1 MHVAKAQS
9 TTAQTNQA
17 SVTDQRK
24 KELAHLEWAI
34 QSRAKNQRS
43 CLRLLRLFETY
54 STKWPTRR
62 YSQQAQDLLAV
73 SFSLWRAAFLADKTG
88 KRSEVFSDAKIFLE
102 TIIADNAISYPL
114 DRKSKEWTFNF
125 YLRNARY
132 ALEHLHARRPAL
144 VDEYKVKAEL
154 TPTERWEYCQD
165 HLDKALEKFDTTMTD
180 EVTEGDQRRQKKEA
194 RLGARAGAKQRRKNV
209 RLLTEPDRQKRPPA
223 KNQ

>member
-9 TTAQTNQA
+9 TPAQTNQA
-17 SVTDQRK
+17 SDIDQRK

-54 STKWPTRR
+54 SSKWPTKR
-62 YSQQAQDLLAV
+62 YAQQAQDLLAV
-73 SFSLWRAAFLADKTG
+73 AFSLWRAAFLADKTG

-102 TIIADNAISYPL
+102 TIIADNTISYPL

-132 ALEHLHARRPAL
+132 ALEHLHTRRPAL
-144 VDEYKVKAEL
+144 VDEYEVVPHQ
-154 TPTERWEYCQD
+154 TPTQRWEYCQD
-165 HLDKALEKFDTTMTD
+165 
-180 EVTEGDQRRQKKEA
+180 
-194 RLGARAGAKQRRKNV
+194 
-209 RLLTEPDRQKRPPA
+209 
-223 KNQ
+223 